1 MTPTDRQLLF
11 LAYPAR
17 EILFGGAAGGGKS
30 AGILMAALQYVEVPG
45 YAALLLRRSFA
56 DLELPKALIP
66 LSHEWLRG
74 TKAEWNG
81 LKHQWLFPAG
91 STLNFGYLETE
102 GDKFRYQSSAFQF
115 IGFDEASQFLETQ
128 YVYLFSRC
136 RKPKGMPV
144 PLRNRAGSN
153 PGGVGS
159 TWLKQRFLSAE
170 AKKNPQRAFIPSRL
184 EDNPYL
190 DREEYEKS
198 LNELDPVTRA
208 QLRWGDWD
216 IAASGVFKQ
225 TWFRYYR
232 TEGGCYRLIGGNG
245 DKVFKIEDCILRFA
259 TVDVAGTE
267 KLKPSSDPDYT
278 VCQVWDLT
286 PDYDL
291 ILVDQWRD
299 RKEIPDVED
308 ELIRIARKY
317 DLNGMYVEHAG
328 VGLGV
333 FQTIMRR
340 GIGVR
345 PLRPK
350 GKSKLQR
357 SHIAQSRMQG
367 GSIYF
372 PLGQPWVS
380 QLETELLQFT
390 GQPDSGSHDDQVDT
404 LSYAAIV
411 AQQHGGAL
419 ANEGDTSPSMTAADI
434 EIQEEHM
441 RELLQTEVQSR
452 EGYWEGADE
461 D

>member
-1 MTPTDRQLLF
+1 M
-11 LAYPAR
+11 
-17 EILFGGAAGGGKS
+17 
-30 AGILMAALQYVEVPG
+30 QYVPTPG
-45 YAALLLRRSFA
+45 YSALILRRKFT
-56 DLELPKALIP
+56 DLFLPKALIP
-66 LSHEWLRG
+66 VSHEWLSPTNASWDG
-74 TKAEWNG
+74 QKY
-81 LKHQWLFPAG
+81 QWTFPSGA
-91 STLNFGYLETE
+91 TVTFGYLDTE
-102 GDKFRYQSSAFQF
+102 NDKYRYQGSAFTA
-115 IGFDEASQFLETQ
+115 ILFDELTQFTESQYT
-128 YVYLFSRC
+128 YLFSRL
-136 RKPKGMPV
+136 RRTADMNV
-144 PLRNRAGSN
+144 PLRMRATSN
-153 PGGVGS
+153 PGGIGHEWV
-159 TWLKQRFLSAE
+159 KQRFLSEE
-170 AKKNPQRAFIPSRL
+170 AKKMRDRYFISSRL
-184 EDNPYL
+184 EDNL
-190 DREEYEKS
+190 SADKEEYERS

-216 IAASGVFKQ
+216 IAANGVFKQ

-232 TEGGCYRLIGGNG
+232 IEGGCYRLIGGNG
-245 DKVFKIEDCILRFA
+245 DKVYKIEDCIFRFA

-267 KLKPSSDPDYT
+267 KIKPSSDPDYT

-299 RKEIPDVED
+299 RREIPDVED

-317 DLNGMYVEHAG
+317 DLNALYVEHAG

-333 FQTIMRR
+333 FQTIIRR

-357 SHIAQSRMQG
+357 SQIAQSRMEG

-404 LSYAAIV
+404 ISYAAIV
-411 AQQHGGAL
+411 AQQYGGAL
-419 ANEGDTSPSMTAADI
+419 ANEGDTSPALATADI
-434 EIQEEHM
+434 EAQ
-441 RELLQTEVQSR
+441 EVQSR
-452 EGYWEGADE
+452 EGYWEGSDE